1 MATTT
6 PSAPAVAGSLRARDA
21 DVPGRRGVALLG
33 ALLLACLYAA
43 FAHGAVQVP
52 DETRLQIS
60 LAVLALVAA
69 AWWLGG
75 GGVRAAAP
83 RAAWVGVALLAG
95 FAAWCTVSFA
105 WSVAPDRTWLEV
117 NRALAYTLVV
127 MLAIAAGSTAP
138 RAIRSRPGDGSPSP
152 RRSPSS

>member
-6 PSAPAVAGSLRARDA
+6 PSAPPVAGSLRARET

-52 DETRLQIS
+52 DETRVQIS
-60 LAVLALVAA
+60 PPALALIAA

-75 GGVRAAAP
+75 GGLRVAASP
-83 RAAWVGVALLAG
+83 AAWLGVALLAG

-117 NRALAYTLVV
+117 NRAIAYALVV
-127 MLAIAAGSTAP
+127 VLAIAAASTAP
-138 RAIRSRPGDGSPSP
+138 RAVEITAWGWLAVA
-152 RRSPSS
+152 